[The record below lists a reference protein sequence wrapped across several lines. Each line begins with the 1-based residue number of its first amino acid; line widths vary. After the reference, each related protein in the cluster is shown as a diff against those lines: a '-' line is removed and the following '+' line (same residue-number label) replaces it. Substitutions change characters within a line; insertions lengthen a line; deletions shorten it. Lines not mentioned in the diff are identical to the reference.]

1 MGDGGD
7 GGAGIGGGIPGE
19 WVGVEDCQDLFV
31 GMGRGAEGSGHSKGN
46 YDTCSDGAIHEHGHG
61 HGHDFARLE
70 FNSIQFNGSCTVCYL
85 CIC

>member
-31 GMGRGAEGSGHSKGN
+31 GMGRGAEGSGHSKRN

-70 FNSIQFNGSCTVCYL
+70 FNSIQ
-85 CIC
+85 II